1 MNTIFY
7 RLAMLVKILQKQKVS
22 EKFHDQE
29 KNFISKRVQEELDQV
44 SNNHLSEEEVELP
57 SVLQVQK
64 TIPRL

>member
-1 MNTIFY
+1 
-7 RLAMLVKILQKQKVS
+7 LQKQKVS